1 MKRQLKFRHIE
12 GLQAI
17 LSSGTATG
25 AASMMNVTQP
35 AVTQLIKEAE
45 EIVGYTLF
53 DRRGGRLSPTNEA
66 RLLYEEIHRCYT
78 GIEHINA
85 FCDKLRTEKGHSLVL
100 AAVPSLALSILPK
113 ALASYHAQER
123 GTYFKVLP
131 RHSNDALEQ
140 IGSQKGDIGFGT
152 REVRVPGITCVLI
165 SSFPLLAVLPK
176 GHPLGAK
183 NEVALEDFQGE
194 RFIRMSPS
202 EGLNNAF
209 MELLDE
215 RGIELTPVGESP
227 MAAVGCA
234 LVESGIG
241 ITAVDHC
248 AAYLFLDREVI
259 IRPITP
265 HISSTYYAYWLSR
278 NIRERVIERFLGHLR
293 KEAEKYERDLQEW
306 LSNSCQS
313 PVEFGQPTRRRV
325 T

>member
-1 MKRQLKFRHIE
+1 MKRQLRFRHIE

-25 AASMMNVTQP
+25 AAAMMNVTQP
-35 AVTQLIKEAE
+35 AITQLVKEAE

-85 FCDKLRTEKGHSLVL
+85 FCDKLRKEKGHSLVL
-100 AAVPSLALSILPK
+100 ATVPSLALSILPK

-140 IGSQKGDIGFGT
+140 VGSQKGDIGFGT
-152 REVRVPGITCVLI
+152 REVRVPGITCSLV

-176 GHPLGAK
+176 GHPLGARDH
-183 NEVALEDFQGE
+183 VALEDFQGE

-202 EGLNNAF
+202 EGLNDAF
-209 MELLDE
+209 TEMLEE

-227 MAAVGCA
+227 MATVGCA

-241 ITAVDHC
+241 VTAVDHC
-248 AAYLFLDREVI
+248 AAYLFLDRDVV

-265 HISSTYYAYWLSR
+265 QIRSTYYAYWLTR
-278 NIRERVIERFLGHLR
+278 NIRERVIDRFLGHMR
-293 KEAEKYERDLQEW
+293 KEAAQYELHLHEW
-306 LSNSCQS
+306 LRKQASRPPCAIN
-313 PVEFGQPTRRRV
+313 PPGGA
-325 T
+325 

>member
-1 MKRQLKFRHIE
+1 MKRQLRFRHIE

-25 AASMMNVTQP
+25 AAAMMNVTQP
-35 AVTQLIKEAE
+35 AITQLIKEAE
-45 EIVGYTLF
+45 DIVGYTLF

-85 FCDKLRTEKGHSLVL
+85 FCDKLRAEKGHSLVL

-113 ALASYHAQER
+113 ALASYHRQEK

-140 IGSQKGDIGFGT
+140 VGSQKGDIGFGT
-152 REVRVPGITCVLI
+152 REVRVPGITCLLV
-165 SSFPLLAVLPK
+165 SSFPLLAVLPA
-176 GHPLGAK
+176 GHPLAAK
-183 NEVALEDFQGE
+183 QQVALEDFQGE

-202 EGLNNAF
+202 EGLGDLF
-209 MELLDE
+209 TEMLDK

-227 MAAVGCA
+227 MATVGCA

-248 AAYLFLDREVI
+248 AAYLFLDRDVV
-259 IRPITP
+259 IRPISPRIT
-265 HISSTYYAYWLSR
+265 STYYAYWLTR
-278 NIRERVIERFLGHLR
+278 NIRERVIDRFLGHLR
-293 KEAEKYERDLQEW
+293 SEAVEYERNLLSW
-306 LSNSCQS
+306 L
-313 PVEFGQPTRRRV
+313 RREGARPPGAV
-325 T
+325 SRPDGG